1 MTINYMLCGL
11 LALFANLTLAQTLTG
26 RVTSP
31 TGEGIPLAGVVLLNS
46 TKGTTTDKD
55 GNFALRVEAGT
66 YQVSVRAVGFASR
79 IQSVS
84 IAENQTF
91 TLNLALTENTNSLD
105 EVVVTAE
112 KEETNLQRTPAAV
125 SVLNARQLQ
134 EYRVWSVSDLSA
146 LAPSLYTVEH
156 GNSTSATFLNI
167 RGVMGFSAEQA
178 VAMYVDGVY
187 QFDYFSAPLQFNN
200 IASVEVLRGPQGTLF
215 GRNAFGGVV
224 NITTKKP
231 TNRTEGFAQLTLGN
245 YGQQRYEASLSTP
258 LVKNKLFL
266 GVTGLFNQRSGIYTN
281 LTTNAPFDRLHS
293 VSGGLN
299 LRYVA
304 ADRWNLALNLRMEA
318 DNDRGSYPWYRSD
331 SAAFASPYR
340 LAVNTT
346 NRERRTNLNASIAAN
361 YYGNKVNFT
370 AVSSYINFHLWYPDR
385 FDGTPYG
392 IYQGSND
399 GLQHAF
405 TQELRFSSA
414 TQSNPRLK
422 WTLGSFLF
430 AQNGTTVFSVF
441 SAPAEGGSANRT
453 SSNTTNLG
461 VAFFGQA
468 AYRVADKLTLTAGLR
483 YDVENRKL
491 GQQVDSV
498 TANGVAF
505 NQVPLTNLK
514 AMFPAVTPKL
524 ILAYQI
530 NDQSMLYAQYARGF
544 RVGGLNASAPTL
556 ADIPYG
562 PEFSNNYEIG
572 LKNTL
577 WHNRL
582 RLNLTGFYLQQ
593 RNQQVSVNQG
603 GFFLIRNTGDMNNL
617 GAELEAFVVAAKG
630 LQVEA
635 NASLSHA
642 RYSRLTT
649 LDATFSNADFRG
661 NRPINTPNAASF
673 LAVQYTYALPKMSAV
688 FIRGEHRY
696 TGVYYFDFD
705 NAKKQD
711 PFHVVNLR
719 LGVTYRTYELAGWVR
734 NVTDQRYITFGVGGS
749 YLLSN
754 PRMSGITLTARF

>member
-1 MTINYMLCGL
+1 M
-11 LALFANLTLAQTLTG
+11 LAQTITG

-31 TGEGIPLAGVVLLNS
+31 TGEGIPLASVVFLNS
-46 TKGTTTDKD
+46 VKGTLTDKN
-55 GNFALRVEAGT
+55 GNYALPAEAGQ

-79 IQSVS
+79 IQSISVTQ
-84 IAENQTF
+84 NQPF
-91 TLNLALTENTNSLD
+91 TLNVTLTENTNSLD

-167 RGVMGFSAEQA
+167 RGVMGFSAQQA

-231 TNRTEGFAQLTLGN
+231 TNRTEGYAQLTLGN

-299 LRYVA
+299 LRYLA
-304 ADRWNLALNLRMEA
+304 ADRWNLALNLRME
-318 DNDRGSYPWYRSD
+318 DNNDRGSYPWYSSD

-340 LAVNTT
+340 LTVNTT

-370 AVSSYINFHLWYPDR
+370 SVSSYINFHLWYPDR

-392 IYQGSND
+392 IYQGNND
-399 GLQHAF
+399 GVQNAF

-414 TQSNPRLK
+414 NQANPRLK

-430 AQNGTTVFSVF
+430 AQNGTTAFSVF
-441 SAPAEGGSANRT
+441 SPPTEGGSSNRT
-453 SSNTTNLG
+453 SSNATNLG
-461 VAFFGQA
+461 IAFFGQA
-468 AYRVADKLTLTAGLR
+468 AYRATDKLTLTAGLR

-491 GQQVDSV
+491 AQQVDSV
-498 TANGVAF
+498 AVDGRAF

-514 AMFPAVTPKL
+514 ATFPAFTPK
-524 ILAYQI
+524 ITLAYQL
-530 NDQSMLYAQYARGF
+530 NGQTMLYAQYARGF

-556 ADIPYG
+556 ADIPYD
-562 PEFSNNYEIG
+562 PEFSDNYEIG
-572 LKNTL
+572 IKNTL

-617 GAELEAFVVAAKG
+617 GAELEAFVVPVKG

-649 LDATFSNADFRG
+649 LDATFTNADYQG
-661 NRPINTPNAASF
+661 NRPINNPNAASF
-673 LAVQYTYALPKMSAV
+673 LAVQYTYALQKMTTV

-696 TGVYYFDFD
+696 TGEYYFDFN
-705 NAKKQD
+705 NAKKQN
-711 PFHVVNLR
+711 PFTVFNLR
-719 LGVTYRTYELAGWVR
+719 LGATYRTYELAGWVR
-734 NVTDQRYITFGVGGS
+734 NVTDERYITFGVGGS

-754 PRMSGITLTARF
+754 PRMSGITLSARF

>member
-1 MTINYMLCGL
+1 MTIKYIFCGL
-11 LALFANLTLAQTLTG
+11 FVLLTNRLLAQTITG

-31 TGEGIPLAGVVLLNS
+31 TGEGIPLANVVLLNS
-46 TKGTTTDKD
+46 PKGTATDND
-55 GNFALRVEAGT
+55 GNFALRVEAGA
-66 YQVSVRAVGFASR
+66 YQVSVQAVGFASR
-79 IQSVS
+79 IESVS
-84 IAENQTF
+84 IAKNQTL
-91 TLNLALTENTNSLD
+91 TLNVALTETTNSLD

-167 RGVMGFSAEQA
+167 RGVMGFSAQQA

-245 YGQQRYEASLSTP
+245 FGQQRYEASFSTP
-258 LVKNKLFL
+258 LIKNKLFL

-281 LTTNAPFDRLHS
+281 LTTNAVFDRLHS

-304 ADRWNLALNLRMEA
+304 ADRWNVALNLRME
-318 DNDRGSYPWYRSD
+318 DNNDRGSYPWYTSD

-361 YYGNKVNFT
+361 YYGNKFNFT
-370 AVSSYINFHLWYPDR
+370 SVSSYINFHLWYPDR

-392 IYQGSND
+392 IYQGNND
-399 GLQHAF
+399 GVQHAF

-414 TQSNPRLK
+414 TRDKPRLK

-430 AQNGTTVFSVF
+430 AQNGTTAFSVF
-441 SAPAEGGSANRT
+441 SPPTEGGSSNRT
-453 SSNTTNLG
+453 LSDAANLG
-461 VAFFGQA
+461 LAFFGQT
-468 AYRVADKLTLTAGLR
+468 AYRLADKLTLTAGLR
-483 YDVENRKL
+483 YDIENRKL
-491 GQQVDSV
+491 AQQVDSV
-498 TANGVAF
+498 TADGRAF
-505 NQVPLTNLK
+505 NQVPLTNLR
-514 AMFPAVTPKL
+514 ATFPAFTPKL
-524 ILAYQI
+524 ILAYQF
-530 NDQSMLYAQYARGF
+530 NDQTMLYAQYARGF
-544 RVGGLNASAPTL
+544 RVGGLNSSAPTL

-562 PEFSNNYEIG
+562 PEFSDNYEIG

-582 RLNLTGFYLQQ
+582 RLNLTAFYLQQ

-617 GAELEAFVVAAKG
+617 GAELEAFVVPTKG

-649 LDATFSNADFRG
+649 LDATFTNADFRG
-661 NRPINTPNAASF
+661 NRPINNPNAASF
-673 LAVQYTYALPKMSAV
+673 LAVQYTYALPKTTAA

-696 TGVYYFDFD
+696 TGVYYFDFN

-711 PFHVVNLR
+711 PFSVYNLR
-719 LGVTYRTYELAGWVR
+719 LGVTYRNYELAGWVR

-754 PRMSGITLTARF
+754 PRLSGITLTARF